1 VSKPKKKIRS
11 YSVEDDEDLALQPWF
26 LPLSIAWQVRKILP
40 SVHLAKLRY
49 YFDDH
54 GCLRCAKKNVLYGSN
69 GLCENC
75 GVIVRSRL
83 KNCLKRRLRA
93 VGVREME
100 NYADQLETAV
110 KSARD
115 ILRRPAGG
123 SRSFACPRQKQ
134 NR

>member
-1 VSKPKKKIRS
+1 MAKRNTKNRR

-26 LPLSIAWQVRKILP
+26 LPRSIAWQVRKILP
-40 SVHLAKLRY
+40 SVHLAKMRY

-75 GVIVRSRL
+75 NIIIRSRL

-93 VGVREME
+93 VGAGELDD
-100 NYADQLETAV
+100 YADQIESAV
-110 KSARD
+110 KSARE
-115 ILRRPAGG
+115 ILRRP
-123 SRSFACPRQKQ
+123 SR
-134 NR
+134 